1 MDIFKKAV
9 NEATLDLMEE
19 CLAPADDDALSRT
32 KAEITALM
40 TGNDALTRIIQADD
54 ILEISAELIYPKNK
68 TRLPVAD
75 DFVTRIQSRS
85 NCKPNILGF
94 KHVKTGVYKSTQ
106 AFGEI
111 ADYSGYA
118 PIYQYFCKG
127 HDENTIIGYSANEIT
142 VKITQLSHFPDSRYR
157 SLIDSLIALTIDGL
171 ITHKARKPVTQ
182 RRLYNSIRQI
192 ILRRFRVKSYEWGL
206 LFNADISAA
215 LMPHLAKIAQ
225 RTEQGTFYLYD
236 SDRSQCKIKIYNV
249 TAASDRAGQPVTFQD
264 GDRLKFEITYKTEF
278 FYRQNNLHINS
289 LTIQNDIASLLLDHN
304 KKHLQTHLLDKI
316 GAYNPAGLRRVFES
330 AGVTGRGEFMK
341 LIDDDRTT
349 QVSTDERIRELKSR
363 LDALESLTMARL
375 AEQEAINAQV
385 QADLDA
391 LKAAFLSQEKR
402 VDKRKLRV
410 VGK

>member
-1 MDIFKKAV
+1 M
-9 NEATLDLMEE
+9 DLMDE
-19 CLAPADDDALSRT
+19 CLAPIDLDCQTLLA
-32 KAEITALM
+32 AEISALM

-54 ILEISAELIYPKNK
+54 VLEISAELIHPKNK

-94 KHVKTGVYKSTQ
+94 KHVKTGVYKSAQ
-106 AFGEI
+106 ALGEM
-111 ADYSGYA
+111 ACHSGYA
-118 PIYQYFCKG
+118 PVYQYFCKG
-127 HDENTIIGYSANEIT
+127 HDDNTVIGYSANEIT
-142 VKITQLSHFPDSRYR
+142 VKITKLSHFTDSRYR
-157 SLIDSLIALTIDGL
+157 SLIDSLIALAIDGL

-192 ILRRFRVKSYEWGL
+192 VLRRFRVKAYEWGL
-206 LFNADISAA
+206 LFNAGISAA
-215 LMPHLAKIAQ
+215 LMPHLARIAQ
-225 RTEQGTFYLYD
+225 RTEQGTFYLCD
-236 SDRSQCKIKIYNV
+236 SERSQCKIKVYNV
-249 TAASDRAGQPVTFQD
+249 TAADDRAGQPAKFQD

-278 FYRQNNLHINS
+278 FYRQDGLHINS
-289 LTIQNDIASLLLDHN
+289 LTLQNNIAGLLLDHN

-316 GAYNPAGLRRVFES
+316 GAYSPAGLRRVFES

-349 QVSTDERIRELKSR
+349 QVSTDERINELKSR

-375 AEQEAINAQV
+375 TEQEAINAQV

-391 LKAAFLSQEKR
+391 LKAAFLSQEKQ